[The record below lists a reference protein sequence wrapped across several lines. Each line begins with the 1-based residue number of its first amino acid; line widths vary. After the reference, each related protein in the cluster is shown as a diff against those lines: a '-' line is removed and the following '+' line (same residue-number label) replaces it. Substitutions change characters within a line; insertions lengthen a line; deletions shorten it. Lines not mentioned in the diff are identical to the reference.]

1 MPGLPV
7 SETLSLA
14 AVRDVA
20 GEFRIDEMRTA
31 GGSGLGRVVEEVE
44 ESLAHQHVLPQR
56 HRPMLIDHH
65 GGVAA
70 HGLDP
75 AAELFGVAHRRRE
88 AGQSHVFGKMQD
100 DLLPHRPTHSVG
112 EKVHLVHHHVG
123 QALECIGTG
132 VQHVAQHLG
141 GHHHNRR
148 VTVEGLIAGQQS
160 DPFGTVARDQIVVLL
175 IAQRLD
181 RRGVKALLPG
191 RQCKVDREL
200 ADDRLTRTGRS
211 ADQDAVTTLQRF
223 AGLDLKRIQPELQVR
238 GESG

>member
-20 GEFRIDEMRTA
+20 GEFRIDEMRAA
-31 GGSGLGRVVEEVE
+31 GGSGLGRIVEEVE

-56 HRPMLIDHH
+56 HRPVLIDHH

-88 AGQSHVFGKMQD
+88 AGQSHVFGQMQD
-100 DLLPHRPTHSVG
+100 DLLPHRPTHPVG